1 MVNYGTTL
9 QPGGL
14 PGATAA
20 TRYVGG
26 TASGAPGS
34 GTFAVGDFVID
45 QTGLVWICT
54 VAGSPGTWKGTISVA
69 ANAASTLSV
78 FGSSAFL
85 TGLLDINLAGAG
97 LQVAEGSNCKQ
108 GTAVLNGTTAV
119 VVSNTSVTANSRI
132 FLTINVPGGTPA
144 SPYVFARSAGVS
156 FSIKSTGASDTST
169 VAWEIFEPG

>member
-14 PGATAA
+14 PGATAP

-26 TASGAPGS
+26 TVSGAPAS

-45 QTGLVWICT
+45 DTGLLWICT
-54 VAGSPGTWKGTISVA
+54 AAGSPGTWRGSLTVA
-69 ANAASTLSV
+69 ANAVNTFGV

-85 TGLLDINLAGAG
+85 GGFFDINIAGFG
-97 LQVAEGSNCKQ
+97 LQIAEGSNAKQ

-119 VVSNTSVTANSRI
+119 VVSNTSVTASSRI
-132 FLTINVPGGTPA
+132 FLTINAPGGTPA